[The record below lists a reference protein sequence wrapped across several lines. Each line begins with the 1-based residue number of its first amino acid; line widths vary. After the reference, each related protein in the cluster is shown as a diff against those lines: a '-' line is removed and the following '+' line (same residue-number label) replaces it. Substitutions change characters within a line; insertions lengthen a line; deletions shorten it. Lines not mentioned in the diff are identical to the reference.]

1 MPEVRPEVILAPMQV
16 DVVLLPAL
24 LSPQQLN
31 GRSVVVFD
39 VLRAT
44 TTMTAALAAGVAA
57 IEVHASIESARRAAA
72 AFQGLRILCGEVKCL
87 PPEGFDL
94 GNSPRQFGAEHAGAY
109 MFLSTTNG
117 TKAIV
122 AARGAARMYAGALVN
137 AATVAGRL
145 VSDGAPVTLL
155 CAGTEDR
162 PAMCDLLGAGAVI
175 SELAQIGPIELAG
188 DAARMAVRQ
197 YGQARPD
204 LVSALRESQGGL
216 NLRRV
221 GLDADIEFAAKLNTL
236 EVLGKIVEA
245 PLRVVKG

>member
-1 MPEVRPEVILAPMQV
+1 MQV

-44 TTMTAALAAGVAA
+44 TTMTAALAAGVSA
-57 IEVHASIESARRAAA
+57 IEVHASIESARKAAGS
-72 AFQGLRILCGEVKCL
+72 FQGRRILCGEVKCL

-94 GNSPRQFGAEHAGAY
+94 GNSPRQFCAEHTGAY

-122 AARGAARMYAGALVN
+122 AARGAERMYAGALVN
-137 AATVAGRL
+137 AAAVARRL
-145 VSDGAPVTLL
+145 AMDDAPVTLL

-162 PAMCDLLGAGAVI
+162 PAMCDLLGTGAVLH
-175 SELAQIGPIELAG
+175 ELAQVGPVEISG
-188 DAARMAVRQ
+188 DAARMAGRLFQ
-197 YGQARPD
+197 QARPD
-204 LVSALRESQGGL
+204 LVAALRESQGGL

-221 GLDADIEFAAKLNTL
+221 GLDADIEFAAKLNSL
-236 EVLGKIVEA
+236 EVLGKIVDG
-245 PLRVVKG
+245 PLRVMMG